1 MGGKST
7 HDTSSQALEDISK
20 QLFAETTPLRTNLID
35 QFMSVLSTGGS
46 GAQIPAIQ
54 RAIEGSKQATSSNL
68 RATRERLAQGG
79 MAGTPFGEMVMSSA
93 QGAGD
98 FATSQVGPN
107 MAMQLLQ
114 MIPGFTLGQGNTV
127 VSGLGTAGGIQ
138 AQNAQTAMSP
148 WLAMI
153 NAGGQIGQGFAFA

>member
-7 HDTSSQALEDISK
+7 HDTSSQALEDIAK
-20 QLFAETTPLRTNLID
+20 QLFSETTPLRGSLIE
-35 QFMSVLSTGGS
+35 QFMSVLSTGGA
-46 GAQIPAIQ
+46 GAQLPAIQ
-54 RAIEGSKQATSSNL
+54 RAVEGSMQATSNTL
-68 RATRERLAQGG
+68 RSTRDRLAQTGL
-79 MAGTPFGEMVMSSA
+79 AGTPFGEMITTSA

-114 MIPGFTLGQGNTV
+114 MIPGFTLGQGQQA

-138 AQNAQTAMSP
+138 AQNAQTNMSP

-153 NAGGQIGQGFAFA
+153 NASGQAARGFAG